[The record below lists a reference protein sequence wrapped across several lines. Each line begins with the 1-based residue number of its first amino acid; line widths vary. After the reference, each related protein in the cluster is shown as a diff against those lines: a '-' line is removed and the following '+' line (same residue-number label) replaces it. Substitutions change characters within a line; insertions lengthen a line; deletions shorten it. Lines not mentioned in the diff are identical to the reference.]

1 MNIDTIVSTFRLH
14 GDNKQRK
21 LIARL
26 KKDGEKYVPM
36 LQAIYKGKYSP
47 SIQRWAIE
55 AMGSFSSD
63 LVLKTLRSA
72 LKNPYMSVRLH
83 AMIGIYHLNNP
94 KNIRYI
100 KPLLYDES
108 SGIRIN
114 ALEIIAQ
121 YKPRWLR
128 AELLRLSKD
137 EKSYIRNKAKRLLVL

>member
-14 GDNKQRK
+14 GDKKQRK

-55 AMGSFSSD
+55 AMGSFSAD

-72 LKNPYMSVRLH
+72 LKNSHMSVRLH
-83 AMIGIYHLNNP
+83 AMIG
-94 KNIRYI
+94 KF
-100 KPLLYDES
+100 
-108 SGIRIN
+108 
-114 ALEIIAQ
+114 
-121 YKPRWLR
+121 LR
-128 AELLRLSKD
+128 ALYWSRRQFFLCHAHS
-137 EKSYIRNKAKRLLVL
+137 